1 MYMEM
6 KNNLLNYIQ
15 TYGISVEHLSKVLNI
30 DLEKFQESSRQ
41 DWNAQELL
49 QICSYLN
56 IEPTQ
61 FYTRKINQKGENDS
75 W

>member
-1 MYMEM
+1 MEM
-6 KNNLLNYIQ
+6 KNKMLDYIE

-30 DLEKFQESSRQ
+30 DLEKFQQSSRQ

-56 IEPTQ
+56 IEPTE
-61 FYTRKINQKGENDS
+61 FYTRKITSKGDKDS

>member
-1 MYMEM
+1 MEM
-6 KNNLLNYIQ
+6 KNKLLNYIKF
-15 TYGISVEHLSKVLNI
+15 YGISVEHLSKVLNI
-30 DLEKFQESSRQ
+30 APEKFQESSKQ

-56 IEPTQ
+56 IEPTE
-61 FYTRKINQKGENDS
+61 FYARKISQKGENDS